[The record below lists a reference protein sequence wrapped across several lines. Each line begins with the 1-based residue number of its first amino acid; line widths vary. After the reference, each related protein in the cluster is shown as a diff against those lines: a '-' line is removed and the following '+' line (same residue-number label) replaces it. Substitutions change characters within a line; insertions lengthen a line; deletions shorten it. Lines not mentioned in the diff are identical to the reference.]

1 MAKLSLSEVSKQF
14 NLNRSTIYRAVRNG
28 RLSRCSDG
36 QFDIAEVIRC
46 FGEPDQVSKP
56 TEPQRQSSD
65 AATQK
70 LIAHLENEVKK
81 YQEREERL
89 MQQID
94 RMQTLIELKT
104 VAPATVVPHPDA
116 TACDTPMP
124 QHAKIDQPTENKENL
139 NKDMAENVADIQQNA
154 TAHTT
159 TTLQRYNATTLQRS
173 MLQNVAVP
181 QAKKRSLF
189 NRVLHAVLRDD

>member
-14 NLNRSTIYRAVRNG
+14 NLDRSTIYRAVRNG
-28 RLSRCSDG
+28 RLSRSSDG

-104 VAPATVVPHPDA
+104 VAPATVVP
-116 TACDTPMP
+116 
-124 QHAKIDQPTENKENL
+124 QHETIDQATENKKHL
-139 NKDMAENVADIQQNA
+139 NKDLADIQQNT

-159 TTLQRYNATTLQRS
+159 TILQRS
-173 MLQNVAVP
+173 TLQNVAVP
-181 QAKKRSLF
+181 QAKKRILF
-189 NRVLHAVLRDD
+189 DRVLHAVLRDD

>member
-14 NLNRSTIYRAVRNG
+14 KVDRSTIYRAVRNG
-28 RLSRCSDG
+28 RLSRSSDN

-56 TEPQRQSSD
+56 TEPPQQGSD
-65 AATQK
+65 GATQK

-94 RMQTLIELKT
+94 RMQTLIELKS
-104 VAPATVVPHPDA
+104 VAPATAVQHHNA
-116 TACDTPMP
+116 TACDSQTP
-124 QHAKIDQPTENKENL
+124 QHATTDQDIENKENL
-139 NKDMAENVADIQQNA
+139 NKDVAESVAMPQQDA
-154 TAHTT
+154 TARDSQMPQRA
-159 TTLQRYNATTLQRS
+159 TLQNMA
-173 MLQNVAVP
+173 AP
-181 QAKKRSLF
+181 QPKKRGLF
-189 NRVLHAVLRDD
+189 GRVLNAVFNDDE

>member
-14 NLNRSTIYRAVRNG
+14 NVDRSTIYRAVRNG
-28 RLSRCSDG
+28 RLSRSSDG

-70 LIAHLENEVKK
+70 LISHLENEVKK

-104 VAPATVVPHPDA
+104 VAPATVAPHPDA

-124 QHAKIDQPTENKENL
+124 QHATIDQTTENQQNL
-139 NKDMAENVADIQQNA
+139 DKDMAENVANIQQNA

-159 TTLQRYNATTLQRS
+159 TKLQHAT
-173 MLQNVAVP
+173 LQNVAVP
-181 QAKKRSLF
+181 QAKKRCLF
-189 NRVLHAVLRDD
+189 DRVLHAVLRED